1 MTAFVLDIAGSE
13 STGGAGCQAD
23 LRTFHQLGV
32 YGACTLTCIVAF
44 DPAHG
49 WNHRFVPVDPQVIK
63 NQTEATLSCWNIDA
77 VKIGM
82 LGTVPAIDATA
93 EILSQH
99 SFPHVV
105 VDPVLI
111 CKGQEAGAALDIDN
125 ALREKILPLATVL
138 TPNLFETETLSGM
151 ENISTVDEL
160 TDAAKRIA
168 DAGTKAVLAKGGANL
183 PGDNAVDVLWDGHEA
198 TVYSVPK
205 VGDLRVS
212 GAGDSLAAALTAEL
226 AKGKDLHAAVS
237 VAKDFVTRGIA
248 QSLDAGTPF
257 GVVWQ
262 G

>member
-1 MTAFVLDIAGSE
+1 M
-13 STGGAGCQAD
+13 
-23 LRTFHQLGV
+23 
-32 YGACTLTCIVAF
+32 
-44 DPAHG
+44 
-49 WNHRFVPVDPQVIK
+49 
-63 NQTEATLSCWNIDA
+63 
-77 VKIGM
+77 
-82 LGTVPAIDATA
+82 
-93 EILSQH
+93 
-99 SFPHVV
+99 
-105 VDPVLI
+105 
-111 CKGQEAGAALDIDN
+111 
-125 ALREKILPLATVL
+125 
-138 TPNLFETETLSGM
+138 
-151 ENISTVDEL
+151 
-160 TDAAKRIA
+160 
-168 DAGTKAVLAKGGANL
+168 LAKGGANL